1 MTKLEA
7 ALLEAVGL
15 NPGIVSGM
23 SLVFQPQQLP
33 ILHAELL
40 LMPISLDGLPE
51 TVIKRFELVEIPEEE
66 PAA

>member
-15 NPGIVSGM
+15 QPGIVAGM
-23 SLVFQPQQLP
+23 TLVFEPQQLP
-33 ILHAELL
+33 VLHAELL
-40 LMPISLDGLPE
+40 LMPTTLGVLPD